1 MSKVKSRDLQK
12 LLKYFNGTT
21 TSVFTELLLARFS
34 LLFWSY
40 IVIIIIFNCIVIY
53 FNPQASDASG
63 CKLNISSF
71 LTLPH
76 LLDFLIC
83 TRNSVSI
90 VLLLWMMGGWNRLGV
105 GGGGDGWQGGWF
117 ISGGGYYLIV
127 CFFLLVLLSFVL
139 SCPVSFFKWAEH
151 DSCCVCFFVY
161 HLFPLSLLPLTRS
174 YWGIGI
180 VLSLMWNDQ
189 SVSDHYSVD
198 IHGKGGVF

>member
-90 VLLLWMMGGWNRLGV
+90 VLLLSMMGEWDRWGVADSCQGV
-105 GGGGDGWQGGWF
+105 GGG
-117 ISGGGYYLIV
+117 IEGGYYLIV
-127 CFFLLVLLSFVL
+127 FFYLFFVSFCLLVSHVL
-139 SCPVSFFKWAEH
+139 SHF
-151 DSCCVCFFVY
+151 
-161 HLFPLSLLPLTRS
+161 
-174 YWGIGI
+174 
-180 VLSLMWNDQ
+180 
-189 SVSDHYSVD
+189 
-198 IHGKGGVF
+198 